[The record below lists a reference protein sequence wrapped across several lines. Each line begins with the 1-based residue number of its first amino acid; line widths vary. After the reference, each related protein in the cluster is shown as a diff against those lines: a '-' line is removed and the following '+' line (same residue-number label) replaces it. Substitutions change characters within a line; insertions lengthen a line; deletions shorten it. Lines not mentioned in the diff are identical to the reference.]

1 MPPSDVTGPRA
12 MPEASA
18 PMREPI
24 REPMRDKAPVLH
36 ERIAAAFGGA
46 ATIDQVKDLL
56 AELTAAIAAA
66 DQAAAL
72 AKARALDPVTMDI
85 VTARRAQDDAAFTAE
100 RLRTALPKLQERLR
114 ELQAAAE
121 DARRRVAFEQARQT
135 RDALAVELAEV
146 YPVLADR
153 LVALLSRLARSDAA
167 IETANANRPRGEA
180 PLLPAELRARGL
192 DNFARPLGPDI
203 PRLTHAT
210 RLVSFEIA
218 DGLYAWPPPEPRRPA
233 DFWVTPRRPKAVA

>member
-1 MPPSDVTGPRA
+1 MPRSDVTSSRA
-12 MPEASA
+12 APETSDQMSGQAT
-18 PMREPI
+18 
-24 REPMRDKAPVLH
+24 VLF

-46 ATIDQVKDLL
+46 ATIEQVAALL
-56 AELTAAIAAA
+56 AELTAAIATAE
-66 DQAAAL
+66 QAAAL

-121 DARRRVAFEQARQT
+121 DARRRVTFEQARQT